1 LEIRETAQLLGKA
14 ALIDNRNVDAQ
25 IVAAWHEAIGHLD
38 YRTALAALDKHR
50 ATSREYLLP
59 AHINELAKVVRR
71 DAELEEART
80 RALYALPAPKSG
92 GVPDWFWERAGIQRT
107 TTQAPPWPCPWCG
120 ARELEP
126 CTNRGK
132 RAAPVH
138 NGIHPQRQAVP
149 TGAASVIQES
159 K

>member
-1 LEIRETAQLLGKA
+1 MQVRETANLLGRA
-14 ALIDNRNVDAQ
+14 ALVDGREVTPE
-25 IVAAWHEAIGHLD
+25 IVAVWHEYIGHLD
-38 YRTALAALDKHR
+38 FKTAMAALDRHR
-50 ATSREYLLP
+50 AASSAYLEP
-59 AHINELAKVVRR
+59 AHIIEQARVVKQLEAHDEAK
-71 DAELEEART
+71 T

-132 RAAPVH
+132 RNGPVH
-138 NGIHPQRQAVP
+138 NGIHHERQAAP
-149 TGAASVIQES
+149 TRAASSMEDT
-159 K
+159 